1 MLRASDF
8 CKWDVMTGS
17 RGYIFACTDSFFLSR
32 HPISMSIG
40 EGRSQKKLPSF
51 FHPIQSVGIG
61 GEGGRKPHPFDESV
75 VKDESNK
82 RPSTRF
88 CEKVTLRKE
97 LGGNKRQREGGRAD
111 TTRGIP
117 YSLAIGQDRRV

>member
-1 MLRASDF
+1 
-8 CKWDVMTGS
+8 
-17 RGYIFACTDSFFLSR
+17 
-32 HPISMSIG
+32 MSIG
-40 EGRSQKKLPSF
+40 EGRGQGKLPSF

-88 CEKVTLRKE
+88 CENVTLRKE
-97 LGGNKRQREGGRAD
+97 LGENKRQREGGRES
-111 TTRGIP
+111 GYNP
-117 YSLAIGQDRRV
+117 GYSIFVSDRAGSSSMI